1 MKTHKFKDQNMADAI
16 ANAPERAKYRLTK
29 DPDMGC
35 LLIVDDNRGPSRQP
49 WILRM
54 PNEDWVPFLDAMAA
68 AGKTLVPDPDPE
80 DENDCTPPW

>member
-1 MKTHKFKDQNMADAI
+1 MAHIFTDSNMADAI
-16 ANAPERAKYRLTK
+16 ANAPAQAKYRLTN

-35 LLIVDDNRGPSRQP
+35 LLVIDDNREGHTQP

-54 PNEDWVPFLDAMAA
+54 HNEDWGPFLDAMKE
-68 AGKTLVPDPDPE
+68 AGKALIPDPDPD